1 MKAACIALV
10 LLPMTV
16 GLVTLQGDPVDN
28 IVRAEMT
35 RQRIPGVAVAVVRGG
50 KIIKAQGY
58 GLANVEHDV
67 PVTDETIFQ
76 SGSLGKQF
84 TAAVVMLLVEDGTVG
99 LSDPLTK
106 FFPQGPAGWRHITVR
121 HLLTHTSGIPDYTDG
136 KLDFRRDYTEDELV
150 RFAFDLPL
158 DFAPGDQ
165 WQYSNTGYVILGA
178 LVRKVSGRFYGDL
191 LRERVFQ
198 PLAMTTARVITEADL
213 VPHRAAG
220 YRLEGGTLKNQEW
233 VD

>member
-1 MKAACIALV
+1 MASW
-10 LLPMTV
+10 TF
-16 GLVTLQGDPVDN
+16 G
-28 IVRAEMT
+28 
-35 RQRIPGVAVAVVRGG
+35 
-50 KIIKAQGY
+50 
-58 GLANVEHDV
+58 
-67 PVTDETIFQ
+67 
-76 SGSLGKQF
+76 
-84 TAAVVMLLVEDGTVG
+84 
-99 LSDPLTK
+99 
-106 FFPQGPAGWRHITVR
+106 
-121 HLLTHTSGIPDYTDG
+121 
-136 KLDFRRDYTEDELV
+136 RDYTEDELV